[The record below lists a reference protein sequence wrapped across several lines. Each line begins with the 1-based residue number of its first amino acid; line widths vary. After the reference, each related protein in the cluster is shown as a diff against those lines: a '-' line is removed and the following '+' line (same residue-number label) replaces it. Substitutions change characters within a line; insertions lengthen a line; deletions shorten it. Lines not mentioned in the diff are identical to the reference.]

1 MPPLAALLFSKLLT
15 INCLSKKLPCCIN
28 EEPKVQPPPAPR
40 RRMKRCSCENLKDI
54 ECVYFCHIGIVWVN
68 TPGQVVP
75 YGVGS
80 LPVRLRRSSGRCVCT
95 GDADDDTE
103 CLYFCSAEHRSTGW
117 VTLGRW
123 MWRSPNSI
131 TEQQAPTHTDPE
143 PSINDGLKSRT
154 LSCSMSRRMH
164 TVIGLN

>member
-1 MPPLAALLFSKLLT
+1 MDLTTFYFLTTALALILEQEAYAAS
-15 INCLSKKLPCCIN
+15 ISAPIPGA
-28 EEPKVQPPPAPR
+28 EREPKVQPPPAPR

-103 CLYFCSAEHRSTGW
+103 CLYFCSAEHRSTGPAAARGANASEPRERRSAGH
-117 VTLGRW
+117 VGRKNRPH
-123 MWRSPNSI
+123 MAASK
-131 TEQQAPTHTDPE
+131 T
-143 PSINDGLKSRT
+143 
-154 LSCSMSRRMH
+154 
-164 TVIGLN
+164 